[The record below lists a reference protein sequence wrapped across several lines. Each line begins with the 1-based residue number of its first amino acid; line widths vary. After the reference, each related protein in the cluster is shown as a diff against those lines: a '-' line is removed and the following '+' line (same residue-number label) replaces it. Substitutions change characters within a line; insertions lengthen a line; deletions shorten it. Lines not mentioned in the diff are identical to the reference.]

1 MSPKVQFYECD
12 SDLKHRN
19 GWNQTDIKDTHNGA
33 QLNIALSSE
42 ITKTQL
48 GIMGNQICKIKK
60 NILSIQQKGVDILST
75 VLIGTGHFSTGNR
88 PIDTVPSESIHTP

>member
-19 GWNQTDIKDTHNGA
+19 GWNQTDIKATNNGA

-42 ITKTQL
+42 ITKNTTWNN
-48 GIMGNQICKIKK
+48 GKSDM
-60 NILSIQQKGVDILST
+60 
-75 VLIGTGHFSTGNR
+75 
-88 PIDTVPSESIHTP
+88 